1 MRTRIAAFIAILLL
15 GIAFTVSA
23 QPSKDHPSL
32 VRLLRWLEVVELHSP
47 GSHDS
52 AVVEVGSWASND
64 LYLIPRQLERIST
77 FLEAARELSAR
88 DPLGF
93 QQARAAVAAGHEDP
107 RAGIEL
113 YDRFFRIDRIEQIF
127 HGNQTL
133 KRGAVLHADIGV
145 FVNDDPSEK
154 AAQVYDESLRRHLIR
169 MHLFVDERR
178 AAHLVEDGR
187 SVGIRQGSLHWR
199 IGGQLLDLIKP
210 NRGDAA
216 ALLWYRAVS
225 AYLFREGRLSE
236 LPDHLE
242 KAKEIFPTES
252 FPFLDSAYLHQ
263 MYASPAIQA
272 AVQDLRPNNSSAPK
286 SRWLVGSPVDSRT
299 RELNR
304 AEQFLRDALARAPDH
319 AEVRIRLGQTLGELG
334 RHKEAAA
341 DLRAVP
347 RRGLTRQF
355 AYLVELFHGREE
367 HALGRRAEAE
377 RHYENAAALYPTA
390 QSPRLA
396 LSYLARQSGNR
407 AAAARYLE
415 EIVRRPPGSNVDETD
430 PWWFYY
436 EPHKEDAD
444 ALMHRMRQIGTIDL
458 P

>member
-52 AVVEVGSWASND
+52 AVVEVGSWASDHLDTLVQD
-64 LYLIPRQLERIST
+64 LTRLST
-77 FLEAARELSAR
+77 FVERARHLGVEDPVGLREAREAARDR
-88 DPLGF
+88 RGTI
-93 QQARAAVAAGHEDP
+93 V
-107 RAGIEL
+107 L
-113 YDRFFRIDRIEQIF
+113 YNRTFSIDHFEKSF

-133 KRGAVLHADIGV
+133 MRGAVLHADVGV
-145 FVNDDPSEK
+145 FVNEDP
-154 AAQVYDESLRRHLIR
+154 AATH
-169 MHLFVDERR
+169 ERQ

-415 EIVRRPPGSNVDETD
+415 EMVRRPPGSNVDETD